1 MSFAL
6 ALLPVLL
13 LLVGLWFMDSF
24 KLVPWRAVLRSL
36 AGGAAAAVLAALVL
50 GLAPFQQ
57 LPLPVLV
64 GYAGPIVEECAKA
77 ALVAWLVATRRV
89 GFLVDAALLGFAV
102 GAGFALVENI
112 AYLRELADVPL
123 TLWLVRGL
131 GTAVM
136 HGGTTAV
143 FAMLGRQLTD
153 RFPRRG
159 WVMFAP
165 GLLAAIV
172 VHATFNRLLLP
183 PLAQTA
189 LTVAV
194 LPLLMVVVFERSERV
209 TREWVGAGLD
219 LDLALLQLVSSEHFD
234 VTPFASY
241 LRSLKTSF
249 PGPVVADMFCLLR
262 LELELSV
269 QARALILA
277 RGAGLHLPG
286 DEDLDTALGEYA
298 FLKRSIGRTGLLAL
312 RPARVASDRDDWHG
326 HLLAQS
332 RQGRRPR

>member
-1 MSFAL
+1 MSYVL

-13 LLVGLWFMDSF
+13 FLVGLSLMDSF
-24 KLVPWRAVLRSL
+24 KLVPLRAVIRSL
-36 AGGAAAAVLAALVL
+36 AGGAAAALVTESL
-50 GLAPFQQ
+50 MDTRLFQP

-77 ALVAWLVATRRV
+77 ALVVWLVASRRV

-102 GAGFALVENI
+102 GAGFALIENV
-112 AYLRELADVPL
+112 AYLRQLTDVPL
-123 TLWLVRGL
+123 AMWVVRGL

-143 FAMLGRQLTD
+143 FAMLARQLTD

-159 WVMFAP
+159 WLMFAP
-165 GLLAAIV
+165 GLLVAIV
-172 VHATFNRLLLP
+172 VHGAFNRLLLP

-189 LTVAV
+189 LIVAV
-194 LPLLMVVVFERSERV
+194 LPLLMLFVFERSERV

-219 LDLALLQLVSSEHFD
+219 LDVELLQLVTSEHFD
-234 VTPFASY
+234 VTRFASY
-241 LRSLKTSF
+241 LRSLRERF
-249 PGPVVADMFCLLR
+249 PGPIVADMFCLLR

-269 QARALILA
+269 QARALVLA

-286 DEDLDTALGEYA
+286 DEDLDRALGEYT

-312 RPARVASDRDDWHG
+312 RPVQVTSDRDDWHG
-326 HLLAQS
+326 HLLAQARRGRAS
-332 RQGRRPR
+332 R